1 MPILILPFSEQQ
13 KIVNFLDYKTGECDR
28 FIANRQKQIELLN
41 EQKAA
46 IINKAVT
53 KGINPNAKMKP
64 SGIEWIGDIPK
75 HWGCT
80 NLKRL
85 TRLAYGDS
93 LSDENRNGGDVPVY
107 GSNGIVGFHDK
118 AITKSPCIII
128 GRKDISKIV
137 TLCGKRT

>member
-1 MPILILPFSEQQ
+1 MKVYP
-13 KIVNFLDYKTGECDR
+13 KYK
-28 FIANRQKQIELLN
+28 A
-41 EQKAA
+41 
-46 IINKAVT
+46 
-53 KGINPNAKMKP
+53 
-64 SGIEWIGDIPK
+64 SGIDWLGEIPDN
-75 HWGCT
+75 WDCT

-93 LSDENRNGGDVPVY
+93 LSDENRNGGDIPVY